1 MINAYKSLW
10 TRAFDF
16 QGRST
21 RGDYWWAALASTI
34 IVLILIALLSAAEE
48 FAALYTLYVFAA
60 LIPNLSLSIRRVRDA
75 GKGWQWIFI
84 NLIPLVGAIWY
95 LVILCQPSMPIA

>member
-1 MINAYKSLW
+1 MIDAYKSLW
-10 TRAFDF
+10 TRSFDF
-16 QGRST
+16 KGRSN

-34 IVLILIALLSAAEE
+34 IALILIALIAAVEE

-75 GKGWQWIFI
+75 GKRWEWIFI

-95 LVILCQPSMPIA
+95 LFILCQPSMPIV

>member
-1 MINAYKSLW
+1 MIEAYKRLW

-34 IVLILIALLSAAEE
+34 IVLTLIALMESAEE
-48 FAALYTLYVFAA
+48 FESLYTIYVCAG
-60 LIPNLSLSIRRVRDA
+60 LIPNFSLSIRRVRDA

-84 NLIPLVGAIWY
+84 NLIPLVGGIWF